1 MALLKDFAL
10 FFCVA
15 FVLMSMSI
23 ISQAAL
29 DLQIED
35 IIHGIVLTSP
45 ALRVKP
51 AHPLV
56 GVIIFILDPY
66 MDVHL

>member
-15 FVLMSMSI
+15 FVLMCACR

-29 DLQIED
+29 NLQTED
-35 IIHGIVLTSP
+35 IFRGIVLTSP
-45 ALRVKP
+45 ALRVKS
-51 AHPLV
+51 AHPII
-56 GVIIFILDPY
+56 GVIIFILRPY